1 MSGTTRPITLA
12 LVALGGQGGGVV
24 TGWLAQVARGEGF
37 LVQATSVPGVA
48 QRTGATLY
56 YLEFFP
62 AKDLPPDGRRP
73 VMALMPNPGDVDVV
87 VATELVEA
95 GRALQRGLITP
106 DRTTLITSTHRVYT
120 ISEKSHLGDGRIDP
134 DAILRETA
142 RASRRLISLDMAELA
157 DRHGAIISAVVLGAI
172 AGGAGLPF
180 AAESYRQAIREG
192 GSAVAT
198 NMAAFDASLERT
210 RTGSGAPG
218 ATCGMDSSRPPP
230 TGAEEASPAALLAEI
245 RQRFFEAAW
254 PTLGHGV
261 ARLVDYQDVA
271 YAREYLDRLT
281 TIAALEPAGRR
292 DGRLTCAVARGLALW
307 MSYEDTMRVAQLKT
321 RATRGEAIRRAAGA
335 RPGQVVEIREFLK
348 PRVEEICGTL
358 PERLGRRMLGSPS
371 WRRRLGRF
379 AGARTVRTTSVSG
392 FLLLR
397 AVAALRRFRRGTLRH
412 ALERT
417 QIDAW
422 LAALA
427 EIARVDYELA
437 LQLAECQR
445 LVRGYGETHERGLGS
460 FQRILASARTLAG
473 REGAA
478 PKLAGLLAAA
488 QVDDRGE
495 ALGRELAILGKAG

>member
-1 MSGTTRPITLA
+1 MSGTMRPITLA

-24 TGWLAQVARGEGF
+24 TGWLTQVARREGF

-62 AKDLPPDGRRP
+62 AKDLPHDGGRP

-95 GRALQRGLITP
+95 ARALQRGLITP
-106 DRTTLITSTHRVYT
+106 DRTTLITSTHRAYT
-120 ISEKSHLGDGRIDP
+120 ISEKSHLGDGRVDP
-134 DAILRETA
+134 DIILGETA
-142 RASRRLISLDMAELA
+142 RAARRLIALDMAELA

-180 AAESYRQAIREG
+180 AAESYRQAIRDA

-198 NMAAFDASLERT
+198 NIAAFDASLERT
-210 RTGSGAPG
+210 RGGTTAPAAASGTEPCRQPPVGTQEA
-218 ATCGMDSSRPPP
+218 PPP
-230 TGAEEASPAALLAEI
+230 ALLAEF
-245 RQRFFEAAW
+245 RQRFPEAAW

-261 ARLVDYQDVA
+261 ARLVEYQDAA
-271 YAREYLDRLT
+271 YAREYLERLT
-281 TIAALEPAGRR
+281 AIAALEPAGER
-292 DGRLTCAVARGLALW
+292 DARLTAAVARGLALW
-307 MSYEDTMRVAQLKT
+307 MSYEDTIRVAQLKT
-321 RATRGEAIRRAAGA
+321 RAARGEAIRRSAGA

-358 PERLGRRMLGSPS
+358 PERIGRRMLASPF
-371 WRRRLGRF
+371 WRRRLRRF
-379 AGARTVRTTSVSG
+379 AGERTVRTTSVSG

-397 AVAALRRFRRGTLRH
+397 AVAGLRRFRRGTLRH

-445 LVRGYGETHERGLGS
+445 LVRGYGETHERGLAS
-460 FQRILASARTLAG
+460 FQKILTSARTLAG
-473 REGAA
+473 QQGAA
-478 PKLAGLLAAA
+478 AKLASLLAAA
-488 QVDDRGE
+488 QADDRGE
-495 ALGRELAILGKAG
+495 ALGRELAMLAVAG